1 MSAVAEKKKNA
12 ARGHGADG
20 SSPKILVLRSA
31 GTNCDMEAVWAL
43 EASGARAERVHIN
56 EFLQGARDLG
66 EFQGLVVPGGFSF
79 GDDIASGKVFAN
91 KLLYRLRDP
100 LDRFQKDGK
109 PILGIC
115 NGFQILVKCGLLP
128 GTEPWTGE
136 MTATLSH
143 NDSGKFECRWV
154 YLKAASRSYPFAK
167 DLPSVFALP
176 VAHGEGKFV
185 PASKAVYKEIEKNG
199 QIVFR
204 YVDPKGRPAAY
215 PWNPNGSFAA
225 VAGICNKAGN
235 VMGLMPHPE
244 RNSFAQQ
251 HCHWARVRPLGTTS
265 VGIQI
270 FKNMVRIARPFVKGT
285 HV

>member
-1 MSAVAEKKKNA
+1 MSAVAEKKKQPG
-12 ARGHGADG
+12 RGASTDG
-20 SSPKILVLRSA
+20 SAPKVLVLRSA
-31 GTNCDMEAVWAL
+31 GTNCDGEAVWAL
-43 EASGARAERVHIN
+43 EAAGAVAERVHIN
-56 EFLQGARDLG
+56 EFLEGRRDLG

-91 KLLYRLRDP
+91 KLLYRLHDP
-100 LDRFQKDGK
+100 LLKFQQDGK

-128 GTEPWTGE
+128 GSDNWDGK

-154 YLKAASRSYPFAK
+154 YLKAVSRTCAFTK
-167 DLPSVFALP
+167 DMPSVFALP

-185 PASKAVYKEIEKNG
+185 PASKQIFKDLEKNN

-204 YVDPKGRPAAY
+204 YVDPKGQPAGY
-215 PWNPNGSFAA
+215 PWNPNGSFDA

-235 VMGLMPHPE
+235 IMGLMPHPE
-244 RNSFAQQ
+244 RNTFAQQ
-251 HCHWARVRPLGTTS
+251 HCHWARVRPAGHTS
-265 VGIQI
+265 VGFQI